1 MRTETDPTEDQ
12 KPWKPFGE
20 KVVPPTSERDE
31 WAPVP
36 DAPGVEISYKTGM
49 RRTNVRVPNA
59 WVDDLAMQA
68 KDAPLYKMVFAQH
81 VKALQIRG
89 IEPPF
94 NWNYSE

>member
-59 WVDDLAMQA
+59 WVEDLAMQA
-68 KDAPLYKMVFAQH
+68 KDKRATIGCYLDSSTYRYWAAR
-81 VKALQIRG
+81 VKEL
-89 IEPPF
+89 
-94 NWNYSE
+94 NL